1 MIFIYMTKKI
11 IRLTESEFVEIVNR
25 VINEQQQNYD
35 FIFSRN
41 TSLTEPTK
49 AEEIYLVK
57 NGDTYDVFAKRPKS
71 NIIEKTEFSLP
82 KLSELS
88 LRWNGSTF
96 ENNETTETAN
106 MIASLI
112 KTNFERSQGNWVV
125 YTKENGLPAIG
136 KLSLGPVYDFDI
148 LDKYKKNR
156 KKLKTGESYTP
167 NDYFIVKQNKG
178 RSLEV
183 KDVEEA
189 KPYEV

>member
-1 MIFIYMTKKI
+1 MTKKI

-49 AEEIYLVK
+49 AEAIYLVK

-88 LRWNGSTF
+88 LRWIYKRKWFTCYRKIIFGSC
-96 ENNETTETAN
+96 
-106 MIASLI
+106 
-112 KTNFERSQGNWVV
+112 V
-125 YTKENGLPAIG
+125 
-136 KLSLGPVYDFDI
+136 
-148 LDKYKKNR
+148 
-156 KKLKTGESYTP
+156 
-167 NDYFIVKQNKG
+167 
-178 RSLEV
+178 
-183 KDVEEA
+183 
-189 KPYEV
+189 